1 MEWLIQSLNF
11 LVIVFDIAISLLYIN
26 SWIRISCTLL
36 KSAKNNEI
44 IPQHSSYLIFFFMG
58 YVVSLLFPFFT
69 LTLSN
74 YHLYFRYDIYSGI
87 IYNTL
92 QYFSLLFLVLFF
104 LKKAYV
110 FTKVDKQANYFLI
123 VLTILES
130 FLTVVFI
137 NPTFLDYSFSIYSSY
152 YFGCIMFLTHSFPLI
167 FELFFMTIFCVCFS
181 YIVREIM
188 EKSRLGN
195 KIALQ
200 SLVVIL
206 FYVLIESIIIS
217 NPKIPTIIKY
227 ILYLMKQGTSIL
239 IVTLINNYFKRWET
253 LK

>member
-11 LVIVFDIAISLLYIN
+11 LVIIFDIVIALLYIN
-26 SWIRISCTLL
+26 SWVGVSCTLL
-36 KSAKNNEI
+36 RSAKNNEI
-44 IPQHSSYLIFFFMG
+44 VPQHSSYLIFFFMG

-69 LTLSN
+69 LGFN
-74 YHLYFRYDIYSGI
+74 NHHLYFRYDIYSGI
-87 IYNTL
+87 VYNTL

-130 FLTVVFI
+130 FLTVAFI
-137 NPTFLDYSFSIYSSY
+137 NPAFSDFSFNIYSSY

-167 FELFFMTIFCVCFS
+167 FVLFFMTIFCVCSS
-181 YIVREIM
+181 YIVREVI
-188 EKSRLGN
+188 EKSRIGN

-200 SLVVIL
+200 SLAVIL
-206 FYVLIESIIIS
+206 FYVLIESIILS
-217 NPKIPTIIKY
+217 NPKIPTVVKY

-239 IVTLINNYFKRWET
+239 IVTLINNYFKRWKT